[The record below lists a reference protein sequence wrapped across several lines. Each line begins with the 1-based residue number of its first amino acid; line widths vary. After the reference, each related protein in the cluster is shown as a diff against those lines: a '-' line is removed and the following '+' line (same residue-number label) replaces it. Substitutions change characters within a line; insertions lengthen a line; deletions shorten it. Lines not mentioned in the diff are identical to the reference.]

1 MSVWI
6 HVFPSCL
13 RFFAFFFFFFPSV
26 CMNNNHNRTVYA
38 HGFTVQETKDTIY
51 GTHGTIH
58 PFKIYFTIM
67 FSVFSFQFSISVK

>member
-6 HVFPSCL
+6 HVFQSCL
-13 RFFAFFFFFFPSV
+13 RFFSFFFFFPSV

-67 FSVFSFQFSISVK
+67 FSVFNF